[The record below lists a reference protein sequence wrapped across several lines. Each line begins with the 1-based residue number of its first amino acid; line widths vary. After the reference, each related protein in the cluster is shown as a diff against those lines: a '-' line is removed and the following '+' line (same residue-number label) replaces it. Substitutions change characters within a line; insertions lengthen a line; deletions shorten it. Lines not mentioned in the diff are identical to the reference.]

1 MVPNVHERSRARISK
16 MGVYSE
22 LADVKIE
29 GVRMY
34 ESWCFVVETTR
45 LIVQQKS
52 IATVS
57 EDIIK

>member
-1 MVPNVHERSRARISK
+1 

-34 ESWCFVVETTR
+34 ESWCFLVEIIR
-45 LIVQQKS
+45 LIVQQKN
-52 IATVS
+52 IAS
-57 EDIIK
+57 ANEDIIK